1 MTVIP
6 AIAIGDK
13 MKQKMTLTSACIEA
27 RHRGSPP
34 AEGRW
39 RPRLAGEEVEA
50 SLDRVV
56 ADAGEEG
63 LWLFA
68 YGSLLW
74 RPEIPHTEKR
84 IARVHGYHR
93 RFCLWQWRWR
103 GSNEAPNLMLA
114 LAPGGCCTGLAYRIE
129 GPDLRE
135 KLGPVWRREMGGDG
149 YRPRWLSAATAGGPV
164 RVAAFVANRRGERY
178 AGRLTDDR
186 VAATLAWA
194 RGHAGTGAEYLLK
207 TTAAME
213 ALGERDHMLWRI
225 QHLVANN
232 LKWHPAPSTKD

>member
-1 MTVIP
+1 
-6 AIAIGDK
+6 
-13 MKQKMTLTSACIEA
+13 MKRKMTLTSDCIAA
-27 RHRGSPP
+27 RHPGSPP

-39 RPRLAGEEVEA
+39 MPRMTDQEVEA
-50 SLDRVV
+50 SLDAAV
-56 ADAGEEG
+56 AEAGDGG

-74 RPEIPHTEKR
+74 HPDFPHTEER

-103 GSNEAPNLMLA
+103 GSDEAPNLMLA

-129 GPDLRE
+129 GPDLRD

-164 RVAAFVANRRGERY
+164 RVAAFVANRAGERY
-178 AGRLTDDR
+178 AGRLADDR

-213 ALGERDHMLWRI
+213 ALGERDHMLWRL
-225 QHLVANN
+225 QRLVAEN
-232 LKWHPAPSTKD
+232 LKYS